1 MSVKYYSNKKLLE
14 QLSKVLHEN
23 MADGKVDIK
32 SLATQMGISTCQLN
46 RRVKEA
52 TGQTTSD
59 YVLNIRIHEAK
70 RFLGMF
76 PETTIFETARL
87 CGFADTAHFCHVFRR
102 KEGMSPTQYIHG
114 LNYTDTPKKE

>member
-1 MSVKYYSNKKLLE
+1 MVE
-14 QLSKVLHEN
+14 
-23 MADGKVDIK
+23 GKVGVK
-32 SLATQMGISTCQLN
+32 PLAAKMGLSVSQLN

-102 KEGMSPTQYIHG
+102 KEGMTPTQYIHR
-114 LNYTDTPKKE
+114 LNCSDTQQKE